1 MVGSLAA
8 GDFDA
13 DSDVDF
19 LVVTKT
25 GLSAANRQALQVIH
39 TKMHAIDCYPAK
51 HLEGS
56 YISLQDLNDWGN
68 VGKTELFYFDNGSTT
83 PELSTH
89 DNQWHVRWVLRERG
103 IRLTGPGPET
113 LLPVI
118 PSQALKDEM
127 KTSMLK
133 VLQYFRGEM
142 NAPLSFGNSRFGQ
155 PFYILTICRMLQT
168 LHTGSVQ
175 SKKAGAE
182 WAKTSL
188 DPNGPI

>member
-1 MVGSLAA
+1 MKFPDENKLPEHPYPELRGVLHTFASEISQGLKENLLGIYMVGSLAA

-39 TKMHAIDCYPAK
+39 TKMHAIDSYPAK

-118 PSQALKDEM
+118 PISGTQ
-127 KTSMLK
+127 
-133 VLQYFRGEM
+133 G
-142 NAPLSFGNSRFGQ
+142 
-155 PFYILTICRMLQT
+155 
-168 LHTGSVQ
+168 
-175 SKKAGAE
+175 
-182 WAKTSL
+182 
-188 DPNGPI
+188 